1 MLRQGIPS
9 GQPVEDIEWGD
20 EVTMQDEQRIE
31 WSDGNGL
38 GDCGWKAFGKEMH
51 KKQVFRPDKQK
62 PYSVYFTFTSLV
74 VRWMPWIGAHP
85 PRGKLERVTRHLGV
99 RKRTAGACG
108 A

>member
-38 GDCGWKAFGKEMH
+38 GDCG
-51 KKQVFRPDKQK
+51 
-62 PYSVYFTFTSLV
+62 
-74 VRWMPWIGAHP
+74 
-85 PRGKLERVTRHLGV
+85 
-99 RKRTAGACG
+99 
-108 A
+108 